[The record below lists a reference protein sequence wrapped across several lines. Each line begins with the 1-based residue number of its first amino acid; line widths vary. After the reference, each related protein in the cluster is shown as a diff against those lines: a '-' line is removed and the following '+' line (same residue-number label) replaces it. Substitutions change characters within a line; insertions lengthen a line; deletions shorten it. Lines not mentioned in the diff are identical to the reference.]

1 MQKRTFGR
9 HLDLADVS
17 IQPDFPTG
25 THHCLLPSC
34 SAPLSPWVVCSPPS
48 QAEAPGGQEWL
59 SVHLHCAPV
68 ACSPDSSFCLTITWE
83 DRGEERR
90 ILSFHRRGDRGPDG
104 ESAAPGRQVSTS
116 PRSVPDTDASSQSAP
131 QCPLLLP
138 LPRGIP
144 GGLLINRLCQ

>member
-59 SVHLHCAPV
+59 FVHLHCAPV
-68 ACSPDSSFCLTITWE
+68 ACSPNSSFCLTITWE
-83 DRGEERR
+83 DRGEERH
-90 ILSFHRRGDRGPDG
+90 ILSFHRRGDRGPDVRAQHQG
-104 ESAAPGRQVSTS
+104 DRSALAPGLCLTQM
-116 PRSVPDTDASSQSAP
+116 
-131 QCPLLLP
+131 LLP
-138 LPRGIP
+138 SQPHSVLSCSPCLRVSRG
-144 GGLLINRLCQ
+144 GC